1 MSTDIKTYGDRE
13 PNHDPNQR
21 MSMTADSLALA
32 KAYSACDAINE
43 TLDELEKWIRDGKK
57 VADFIQAK
65 RNGWPKFDTRN

>member
-1 MSTDIKTYGDRE
+1 MSTEIKTFGGRE
-13 PNHDPNQR
+13 PNKDPNQR
-21 MSMTADSLALA
+21 FSMTADSLALHNEL
-32 KAYSACDAINE
+32 YGCVCINQ